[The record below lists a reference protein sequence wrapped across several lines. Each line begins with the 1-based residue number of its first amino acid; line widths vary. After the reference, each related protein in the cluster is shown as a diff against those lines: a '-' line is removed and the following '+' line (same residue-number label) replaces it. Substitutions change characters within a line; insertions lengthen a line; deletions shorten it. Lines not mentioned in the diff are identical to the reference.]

1 MKKYSSFFL
10 ILTVLFFMTGCD
22 KKNVKEDV
30 KLVKKSYFKTKLGTI
45 ENQKLVTVLPETK
58 KKIVKKKKK
67 PQVNSLVQ
75 QKKQKFKEILVPI
88 VTEVY
93 NTLQRQ
99 YLNVKSDI
107 EQGKNQEFIEKL
119 KVEYKATTNKELLE
133 ALKPHPVSIALAQ
146 AAIESAWLTSRFT
159 IKANNIFG
167 VWSFRDDEPRIEASS
182 TRGEKK
188 IYLKKYKTFK
198 AAVTDYYKN
207 LAKNWA
213 YEKFREERTLTN
225 DPYHLVQF
233 LESYSEKKERYT
245 KLLAKM
251 IEHNDFYK
259 YDIK

>member
-1 MKKYSSFFL
+1 MPKLSFFL
-10 ILTVLFFMTGCD
+10 ILSILFFFTGCD
-22 KKNVKEDV
+22 QKKVKEDV
-30 KLVKKSYFKTKLGTI
+30 KVVKKSYFKTKIGTI
-45 ENQKLVTVLPETK
+45 ENQKLVTMLPKIEDESIK
-58 KKIVKKKKK
+58 KRKKS
-67 PQVNSLVQ
+67 QSNSLVQ
-75 QKKQKFKEILVPI
+75 QKKQKFKDILVPI
-88 VTEVY
+88 ITEVY
-93 NTLQRQ
+93 NTLQTQ
-99 YLNVKSDI
+99 YLNVKADI
-107 EQGKNQEFIEKL
+107 AKNRNHDFIEKL

-167 VWSFRDDEPRIEASS
+167 VWSFKSDEPRIEASS

-188 IYLKKYKTFK
+188 IYLKKYKTYK
-198 AAVTDYYKN
+198 AAVADYYKN

-213 YEKFREERTLTN
+213 YEKFREERTLSN

-233 LESYSEKKERYT
+233 LQSYSEKKERYT